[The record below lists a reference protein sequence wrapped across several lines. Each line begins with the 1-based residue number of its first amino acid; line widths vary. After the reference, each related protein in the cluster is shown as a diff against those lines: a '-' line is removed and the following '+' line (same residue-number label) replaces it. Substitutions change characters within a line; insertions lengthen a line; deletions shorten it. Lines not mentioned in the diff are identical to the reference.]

1 VKVLMKAT
9 MTYKQSIKSTQG
21 FTLIEL
27 VVVIVILGILAATAA
42 PKYIDLTADARN
54 AALEGVKASM
64 HGASSLVH
72 SKSIVKGNHNIGA
85 TFGAPQNIELAD
97 GLLLPITYGHP
108 LSQVTSWNRL
118 IDYSDDFELMP
129 YSDTSGATMIIR
141 FKGDDDANNITSDCI
156 VYYQQVTEAYTKP
169 KIEINDCI

>member
-1 VKVLMKAT
+1 MRSSVTFKQPNKAT
-9 MTYKQSIKSTQG
+9 KG

-42 PKYIDLTADARN
+42 PKFIDLTADART
-54 AALEGVKASM
+54 AALQGVKASM

-72 SKSIVKGNHNIGA
+72 SKSIVKGNHNIEA
-85 TFGAPQNIELAD
+85 TFGIPQNIELAD
-97 GLLLPITYGHP
+97 GPLPITYGYP

-129 YSDTSGATMIIR
+129 FSDTSGATMIIR
-141 FKGDDDANNITSDCI
+141 FKGDDDANNIASDCI
-156 VYYQQVTEAYTKP
+156 VYYQQATEADIPP
-169 KIEINDCI
+169 KVKINDCV